1 MNQALWLKVEELFH
15 AALER
20 PPEERPAF
28 LDRACNGDTDLR
40 RQVELLLAK
49 EDQAGSFLEVPAME
63 DQTGTPTAAGSLL
76 DRQFG
81 PYHILSPLGAG
92 GMGEVYRA
100 HDDKLGRDV
109 AIKTL
114 PYEFARDPEQL
125 ARFRREARPV
135 ASLNHP
141 NIAAIY
147 GLEESG
153 DIDCLVMELVPGET
167 LRERIAR
174 DGPLPVEEALRIC
187 CQIADALEAAH
198 EKGIIHRDLK
208 PANVKVTPQ
217 GKVKVLDFGLAKA
230 IWGTDGDQNLS
241 QQTTVTGIETLAGH
255 IIGTTGYMSPEQ
267 ARGAGVDKRTDVWAF
282 GCVLYELLA
291 SKRAFQGE
299 TQSESIA
306 AVLEREPDWHALPAK
321 TPAKIRELL
330 RQCLRKDANRR
341 LNNIA
346 DARKT
351 IEQAQRGWNRR
362 RVAAVAAAGLAM
374 VAIGAVLW
382 LRGSAHPTDQS
393 QWVQLT
399 KFPDSVSQPALSP
412 DGRMLTFI
420 RGPATFV
427 GRGQIYVKLLPDGE
441 PVQMSGETYV
451 LGE

>member
-1 MNQALWLKVEELFH
+1 M
-15 AALER
+15 
-20 PPEERPAF
+20 
-28 LDRACNGDTDLR
+28 
-40 RQVELLLAK
+40 
-49 EDQAGSFLEVPAME
+49 
-63 DQTGTPTAAGSLL
+63 
-76 DRQFG
+76 
-81 PYHILSPLGAG
+81 
-92 GMGEVYRA
+92 
-100 HDDKLGRDV
+100 
-109 AIKTL
+109 
-114 PYEFARDPEQL
+114 
-125 ARFRREARPV
+125 
-135 ASLNHP
+135 
-141 NIAAIY
+141 
-147 GLEESG
+147 
-153 DIDCLVMELVPGET
+153 
-167 LRERIAR
+167 
-174 DGPLPVEEALRIC
+174 
-187 CQIADALEAAH
+187 
-198 EKGIIHRDLK
+198 
-208 PANVKVTPQ
+208 KVTPQ

-255 IIGTTGYMSPEQ
+255 IIGTPGYMSPEQ

-306 AVLEREPDWHALPAK
+306 AVLEREPDWQALRLK
-321 TPAKIRELL
+321 TPAKIRDLL
-330 RQCLRKDANRR
+330 RQRLQNDANRR
-341 LNNIA
+341 LSNIA